1 MHSIFSYWSYF
12 QRCWGQ
18 QLSDF
23 KNRVLILMIVKAD
36 YQLWLSIDCDHIVT
50 ITSTIM
56 MKYWLLIDT
65 SVQISPE
72 NTHL

>member
-1 MHSIFSYWSYF
+1 
-12 QRCWGQ
+12 
-18 QLSDF
+18 
-23 KNRVLILMIVKAD
+23 MIVKAD
-36 YQLWLSIDCDHIVT
+36 YQLWLSIDCDHIVK